1 MVVSVP
7 ARRGGSLAAA
17 TLAFVCIAPAA
28 YATGLPQHASDTAVA
43 VLSKLGVVPGS
54 HAAGG
59 GAGSQGHGAEVSM
72 LARSTD
78 LTGAAKGA
86 AVSSLASGGSSHTG
100 AGSADATPS
109 GQGKGAQISTLAK
122 TTTATG
128 VDKGAAISTLASGG
142 KSQAGQHGSPSLHT
156 GTSQVGG
163 TSRADAASGGASSA
177 GTHTAN
183 QHSGGHSSAGS
194 GNSRR

>member
-17 TLAFVCIAPAA
+17 ALAFVCIAPAA

-54 HAAGG
+54 HAGG
-59 GAGSQGHGAEVSM
+59 GAGSQGHGAEVST

-86 AVSSLASGGSSHTG
+86 AVSSLANHR
-100 AGSADATPS
+100 
-109 GQGKGAQISTLAK
+109 
-122 TTTATG
+122 
-128 VDKGAAISTLASGG
+128 ASL
-142 KSQAGQHGSPSLHT
+142 SPEK
-156 GTSQVGG
+156 
-163 TSRADAASGGASSA
+163 
-177 GTHTAN
+177 
-183 QHSGGHSSAGS
+183 
-194 GNSRR
+194 